1 MKFNSE
7 QSALLRKID
16 PNIDLTNE
24 LSDDFLLELED
35 KVSDY
40 FALHC
45 LANKNQVNDTG
56 RICEEIMDIL
66 AD

>member
-40 FALHC
+40 FALHG

-56 RICEEIMDIL
+56 RRCEEIMDIL

>member
-7 QSALLRKID
+7 QLNLLRKIAPD
-16 PNIDLTNE
+16 TDFSSE
-24 LSDDFLLELED
+24 LSDDILLELED

-40 FALHC
+40 FALHG
-45 LANKNQVNDTG
+45 LANQNQASNAG

-66 AD
+66 AE

>member
-7 QSALLRKID
+7 QLNLLRKIAPD
-16 PNIDLTNE
+16 TDFSSE
-24 LSDDFLLELED
+24 LSDDILLELED

-40 FALHC
+40 FALHG
-45 LANKNQVNDTG
+45 LANQNQVSNAG

-66 AD
+66 AE

>member
-1 MKFNSE
+1 MNFNRE
-7 QSALLRKID
+7 QSALLRKIE
-16 PNIDLTNE
+16 PNIDFTSE
-24 LSDDFLLELED
+24 LSGDFLLELED

-40 FALHC
+40 FALHG
-45 LANKNQVNDTG
+45 LADKNQVNDTG

>member
-7 QSALLRKID
+7 QMSLLRKISPYTD
-16 PNIDLTNE
+16 FSSE
-24 LSDDFLLELED
+24 VDDDVLLELED

-40 FALHC
+40 FALHG
-45 LANKNQVNDTG
+45 LANQNRVNDTG

>member
-40 FALHC
+40 FALHG
-45 LANKNQVNDTG
+45 LANKNQVNDTMQKS
-56 RICEEIMDIL
+56 RPI
-66 AD
+66 

>member
-7 QSALLRKID
+7 QMNLLRKISPD
-16 PNIDLTNE
+16 TDFSSE
-24 LSDDFLLELED
+24 LSDDMLLELAD

-40 FALHC
+40 FALHG
-45 LANKNQVNDTG
+45 LAGKNQVNDTG

>member
-24 LSDDFLLELED
+24 LSDYFLLELKD
-35 KVSDY
+35 KVYDDL
-40 FALHC
+40 ALHG
-45 LANKNQVNDTG
+45 LVNKNQWNDTG

>member
-7 QSALLRKID
+7 QLNLLRKIAPD
-16 PNIDLTNE
+16 TDFSSE
-24 LSDDFLLELED
+24 LSDDILLELED

-40 FALHC
+40 FALRG
-45 LANKNQVNDTG
+45 LANQNQVSNAG

-66 AD
+66 AE

>member
-24 LSDDFLLELED
+24 LSDDFCWNLKIKYPTTSPFTVL
-35 KVSDY
+35 
-40 FALHC
+40 
-45 LANKNQVNDTG
+45 
-56 RICEEIMDIL
+56 RIKIK
-66 AD
+66 